1 MDFVVGIL
9 LMIIIILILYNF
21 ASVSISSNNTNS
33 SKNSNSNRNTNIN
46 TNATQYNSIPSP
58 VLSKSPS
65 AINNKV
71 NLNAQ
76 AYDYK
81 KYFFV

>member
-1 MDFVVGIL
+1 MDFIVGIL
-9 LMIIIILILYNF
+9 LMIIIILVLYNF
-21 ASVSISSNNTNS
+21 ASVSITNS
-33 SKNSNSNRNTNIN
+33 SGSKYYDSNIN
-46 TNATQYNSIPSP
+46 TATTQYNSMPYPLPSP

>member
-21 ASVSISSNNTNS
+21 ASVSISSSNTNS
-33 SKNSNSNRNTNIN
+33 SKNCNSNSNMNTN
-46 TNATQYNSIPSP
+46 TTQYNSIPSP

-71 NLNAQ
+71 NLNVQ

-81 KYFFV
+81 KYFFA